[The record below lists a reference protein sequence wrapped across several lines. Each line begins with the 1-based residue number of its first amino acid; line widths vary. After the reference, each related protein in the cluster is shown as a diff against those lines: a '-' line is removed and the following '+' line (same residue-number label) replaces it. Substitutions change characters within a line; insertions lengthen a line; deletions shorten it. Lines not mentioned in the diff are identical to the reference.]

1 MRPFVCVQP
10 AAACAVPRQ
19 RVVLGGLYTGPQ
31 GTLVQLSSG
40 GEASPEALGGF
51 LKEER
56 PLDAPL
62 LGTLSGMWEALKH
75 ENAPLRAIVN
85 GRLMSVP
92 EHFYDTWLLRA
103 IPRTGSFRAAV
114 PVGRALAAVPGVGD
128 AVFIRRMR
136 AMLAAGALRMVQPA
150 ADGRFT
156 KPCWPCRTGK
166 GCAQAAEAAR
176 RRAAR
181 RPEPAPDAD
190 FARSLP
196 GQYTAARACGPW
208 CAGRARV

>member
-1 MRPFVCVQP
+1 MWLGPSPDEACGLLFACSLLRHAPCCVS
-10 AAACAVPRQ
+10 A
-19 RVVLGGLYTGPQ
+19 VVLGGLHTGPQ

-40 GEASPEALGGF
+40 GEVSPEALGGF

-62 LGTLSGMWEALKH
+62 LGTLSGMWEALKR

-103 IPRTGSFRAAV
+103 IPRTGSFKAAV

-128 AVFIRRMR
+128 AVFIQRMR

-150 ADGRFT
+150 ADGHFY
-156 KPCWPCRTGK
+156 
-166 GCAQAAEAAR
+166 EAVLALQDGER
-176 RRAAR
+176 
-181 RPEPAPDAD
+181 
-190 FARSLP
+190 L
-196 GQYTAARACGPW
+196 
-208 CAGRARV
+208 CAGG